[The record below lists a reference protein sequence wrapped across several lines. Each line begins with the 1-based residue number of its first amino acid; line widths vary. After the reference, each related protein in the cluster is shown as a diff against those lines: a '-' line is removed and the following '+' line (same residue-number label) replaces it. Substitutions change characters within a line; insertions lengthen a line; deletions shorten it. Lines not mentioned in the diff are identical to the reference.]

1 MRVFAVVGLCAVG
14 LIGCASTADSNR
26 IAQTQCASVGITPRD
41 PDFAT
46 CMQAYRQLRREDSLE
61 TNYRN
66 AINAVPD
73 DRRMGHNWVY

>member
-1 MRVFAVVGLCAVG
+1 MRWLVIHGPCALGLMA
-14 LIGCASTADSNR
+14 CASPEANQV
-26 IAQTQCASVGITPRD
+26 AQNQCAAIGITPRD

-46 CMQAYRQLRREDSLE
+46 CMQAYRQLRREGALE

-73 DRRMGHNWVY
+73 DRRNGHSWVY